1 MSEIST
7 RLKTVMATIAIVVLL
22 LLLWQLHTLILLIF
36 AAIIVAIVLRSMSQP
51 LARQTGLDHR
61 ITLAIC
67 IALIVVV
74 AAAVVTALGRLVS
87 EELSTLSERL
97 PAMFEQI
104 EWIDF
109 GAIADWIESKDWL
122 GGKSIITSITGVSAL
137 LLSVAVN
144 LVVVVMGAIYF
155 AAGPRIYRTGFLKLL
170 PPEQHEVAGETL
182 TAVSESLRL
191 FILGQLASMVA
202 VGVLTTAGLLI
213 LGIPSAIALGILAG
227 LLEFIPYV
235 GPVAAAIPAL
245 IVALGESPWMAL
257 WVLILYI
264 LVQQVEAAI
273 LVPLIQR
280 RAVQIPPGVTIFAII
295 AFGIVFGPMGV
306 LLGAPATVVA
316 YVLIQKL
323 WVREE
328 LGEET
333 TLPNERS
340 SS

>member
-1 MSEIST
+1 MREIST

-36 AAIIVAIVLRSMSQP
+36 AAIIVAIILRSMSQP

-155 AAGPRIYRTGFLKLL
+155 AAGPRTYRTGFLKLL

-227 LLEFIPYV
+227 SLAGARQAVRSDGDGVRDDFLCAYFEGANSDQSTP
-235 GPVAAAIPAL
+235 AAADIYARD
-245 IVALGESPWMAL
+245 AYSAAFND
-257 WVLILYI
+257 
-264 LVQQVEAAI
+264 QV
-273 LVPLIQR
+273 R
-280 RAVQIPPGVTIFAII
+280 
-295 AFGIVFGPMGV
+295 
-306 LLGAPATVVA
+306 VVA
-316 YVLIQKL
+316 PL
-323 WVREE
+323 
-328 LGEET
+328 
-333 TLPNERS
+333 LP
-340 SS
+340 